1 MTTRKN
7 KKQGRSTIRIPLKK
21 GLLKKHGYVHVASLS
36 KIQRHR
42 ALTSAIAEY
51 GSLTTRRMINVLAIF
66 FKNKNPAL
74 SALYNEDKEWIKRT
88 SQ

>member
-1 MTTRKN
+1 MTTRRKS
-7 KKQGRSTIRIPLKK
+7 QGRSKIRITLKK
-21 GLLKKHGYVHVASLS
+21 GLLTKHGYVHVASLS

-42 ALTSAIAEY
+42 ALTSAISEY